1 LCGSR
6 KYSYTGDSKGWGTKA
21 NIFIGKKLNWKIQ
34 RVRKGFKP
42 PKKKPTTVGK
52 VWIFCGITHCYR
64 GSLHKKSFLESSC
77 PTLLKN
83 NDN

>member
-1 LCGSR
+1 MVPENIHTLEIPRDG
-6 KYSYTGDSKGWGTKA
+6 GGGGHKA

-42 PKKKPTTVGK
+42 EKKKPTTVGK

-64 GSLHKKSFLESSC
+64 GSLHKKAFLRAPVQLC
-77 PTLLKN
+77 
-83 NDN
+83 